1 MSINHLQYLYR
12 PGTSRLPRL
21 GRELAVSATTD
32 VYGRRQRPSS
42 GPHATVR
49 ARAFT
54 VFESNTG
61 SMDYEVD
68 VRKLELFNEMAKEGA
83 STVSDHLNQ
92 LSGLNT
98 EIRVSKINFL
108 DMADVRTHLGDD
120 RKVGIYIQLLEP
132 PHGYVLFILEPHG
145 SKQLARN
152 MVGGMGGDGEAD
164 GLFTDME
171 RSAMQEIGNIMT
183 SGFIDGWANVLDTTI
198 DMSTPSF
205 IFGPASDIV
214 DEMGGWPDEE
224 IAFVIDSTIVATDA
238 DVEVTVYTF
247 PQLADLV
254 DLIQRIDV
262 GTDVAADTS
271 ASDVV

>member
-1 MSINHLQYLYR
+1 
-12 PGTSRLPRL
+12 
-21 GRELAVSATTD
+21 
-32 VYGRRQRPSS
+32 
-42 GPHATVR
+42 
-49 ARAFT
+49 
-54 VFESNTG
+54 
-61 SMDYEVD
+61 MDYEVD

-83 STVSDHLNQ
+83 TTVSEHLNQ
-92 LSGLNT
+92 LSGLHT
-98 EIRVSKINFL
+98 EIEVSKINFL

-120 RKVGIYIQLLEP
+120 EQVGIYVELTEPPYGYILFMLEP
-132 PHGYVLFILEPHG
+132 DG
-145 SKQLARN
+145 SKRLAQG
-152 MVGGMGGDGEAD
+152 MVGDMGGGEPEE
-164 GLFTDME
+164 GLFTDLE

-224 IAFVIDSTIVATDA
+224 IAFVVDSHIVASDA

-254 DLIQRIDV
+254 RLIQNIDV
-262 GTDVAADTS
+262 TTDVDTDTA
-271 ASDVV
+271 ASDVL